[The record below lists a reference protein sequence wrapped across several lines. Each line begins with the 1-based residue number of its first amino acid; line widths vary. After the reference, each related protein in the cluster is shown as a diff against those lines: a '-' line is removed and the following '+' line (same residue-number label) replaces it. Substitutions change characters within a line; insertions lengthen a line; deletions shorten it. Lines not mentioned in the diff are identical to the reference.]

1 MTAARRRAAL
11 ETANRRTLTD
21 RAFAAL
27 DWLLIR
33 AVVGVAL
40 CAATWITLD
49 VGMRLL
55 IRAGM
60 GDPWAVLIVA
70 VIVAGGLG
78 WVSGRVEAE

>member
-1 MTAARRRAAL
+1 MTASRRRAAL
-11 ETANRRTLTD
+11 AVANRRTLTD
-21 RAFAAL
+21 RAFDAL
-27 DWLLIR
+27 GWLLIR

-60 GDPWAVLIVA
+60 GDPYALLIVA

-78 WVSGRVEAE
+78 WISGKVEAE